1 MSVRII
7 AELPVKPESV
17 SDMKSLM
24 KEILP
29 DTRAFEGCNK
39 IDVYS
44 NSENESIIVLVE
56 DWDSPEHYERYHEWR
71 VETGVIGKLR
81 EMLAGPVRR
90 QFLNRVDV

>member
-39 IDVYS
+39 IDVYITATAKMKAS
-44 NSENESIIVLVE
+44 LFWLKIGIHPNITRDIM
-56 DWDSPEHYERYHEWR
+56 H
-71 VETGVIGKLR
+71 GV
-81 EMLAGPVRR
+81 
-90 QFLNRVDV
+90 